1 MNFRFLSGLVLL
13 LVFVTAVACA
23 DAQDESSSTASS
35 SADSQSYFEVWAVDQ
50 SGTSDGPSADS
61 GGLIYI
67 LDGAAISENASKAN
81 PEVIDLA
88 EAASKAGCNAPK
100 TPHMVLANHTTQNP
114 LDFRY
119 SSASHVVLA
128 NVGSGDTFFIDVD
141 SRSIVG
147 CVNTIGGFN

>member
-61 GGLIYI
+61 GGLIYLSLI
-67 LDGAAISENASKAN
+67 HI
-81 PEVIDLA
+81 
-88 EAASKAGCNAPK
+88 
-100 TPHMVLANHTTQNP
+100 
-114 LDFRY
+114 
-119 SSASHVVLA
+119 
-128 NVGSGDTFFIDVD
+128 
-141 SRSIVG
+141 
-147 CVNTIGGFN
+147 